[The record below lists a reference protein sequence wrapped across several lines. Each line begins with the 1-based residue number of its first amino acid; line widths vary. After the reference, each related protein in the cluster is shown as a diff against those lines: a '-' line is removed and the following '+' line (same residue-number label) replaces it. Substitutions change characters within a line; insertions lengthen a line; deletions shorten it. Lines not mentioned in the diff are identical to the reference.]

1 MIRFRD
7 LLPFLV
13 VLDLMPLLLLRLV
26 NDDLSPRRLFFLL
39 LPSQL
44 HFRLPSAVPC
54 CPGWLA
60 PLVQPLADIVQRLLD
75 VAPVVY
81 SALLVVVLLFEGCAF
96 LVVVFDLFVVI
107 GDFSGL
113 FASAQFRIPFLS
125 FLLFLLFSFCFVFV
139 FVLISCSFSFCFTSF
154 EVRFD
159 SPTTRWIASVA

>member
-13 VLDLMPLLLLRLV
+13 VPDLVLLLLLRLV
-26 NDDLSPRRLFFLL
+26 DDDLGLRRLFFLL
-39 LPSQL
+39 FPSQL

-60 PLVQPLADIVQRLLD
+60 PLVQSLAGIVQRLLD

-81 SALLVVVLLFEGCAF
+81 SALLVVVLFFEGCAF
-96 LVVVFDLFVVI
+96 LVVVFDLFVVV
-107 GDFSGL
+107 GGFSGL

-125 FLLFLLFSFCFVFV
+125 FVLFLSFAFSFLPFFFFFLLFP
-139 FVLISCSFSFCFTSF
+139 L
-154 EVRFD
+154 
-159 SPTTRWIASVA
+159 